1 VILVTPLVCFTTR
14 YAHDRADSFTVAKL
28 FIVEFRPVFWGNSQ
42 RIFRMFA
49 VGENMDLRVLLTTFG
64 IIFLAE
70 MGDKTQ
76 LAAMTM
82 SAQTKNP
89 WAVFIGASIA
99 LVAVSAIGVLV
110 GSVIGQYVPLEWV
123 KRIAA
128 ALFIVI
134 GVLMLMG
141 KF

>member
-1 VILVTPLVCFTTR
+1 
-14 YAHDRADSFTVAKL
+14 
-28 FIVEFRPVFWGNSQ
+28 
-42 RIFRMFA
+42 
-49 VGENMDLRVLLTTFG
+49 MDFRVLLTTFG

-82 SAQTKNP
+82 AAQTKRP
-89 WAVFIGASIA
+89 WAVFIGASVA
-99 LVAVSAIGVLV
+99 LIAVSAIGVVV
-110 GSVIGQYVPLEWV
+110 GGVVGQYVPLEWV

-128 ALFIVI
+128 VLFILI